1 MNLQGNGHHFYGV
14 SQHGAGAYRAMK
26 EIQEQQREHD
36 ARKQAAP
43 VNPVDE
49 ARKLARALMNRVGMT
64 DYGRFWDS
72 VSDSTSAEQ
81 DLSYLQMMT
90 QYIESEGDFDK
101 ALARMKDYIH
111 TQEGNNG

>member
-14 SQHGAGAYRAMK
+14 SRAGAGAYRAMK

-36 ARKQAAP
+36 ARKQAAAP

-72 VSDSTSAEQ
+72 VSDGTSAEQ

-90 QYIESEGDFDK
+90 RYIESEGDFDK
-101 ALARMKDYIH
+101 ALARLKDYVR
-111 TQEGNNG
+111 TEGNNG